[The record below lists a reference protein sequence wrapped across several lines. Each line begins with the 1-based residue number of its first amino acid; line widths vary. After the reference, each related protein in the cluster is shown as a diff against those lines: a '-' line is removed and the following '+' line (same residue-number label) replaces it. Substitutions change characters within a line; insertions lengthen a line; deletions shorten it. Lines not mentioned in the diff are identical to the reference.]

1 MNRSEFEWTP
11 DFWQGWRE
19 SDNPYRRYKSHRDRR
34 LVLETLELHDGEK
47 VLEVGFGYG
56 WISQCIWNAAKI
68 DWYGVDRSAAMA
80 CRIRRLELKEE
91 RRVALADGVS
101 LPFQDGEFDKVL
113 CTGVLMHIAET
124 DLAVRELVRVLR
136 HGGRIVCSI
145 NNSLSPYSFPV
156 RIWNRRKKG
165 FVQKFRNPTSFRK
178 FLYETGVVVDGMQG
192 DGIVATVP
200 VRIGKYQFPPLRA
213 YLSIQKLDEWAVDR
227 FPWFAYEIWFSGL
240 KTARP

>member
-165 FVQKFRNPTSFRK
+165 FVQKFRNPASFRK

-240 KTARP
+240 KTTRP

>member
-19 SDNPYRRYKSHRDRR
+19 SDNPYRHYKSHRDRR
-34 LVLETLELHDGEK
+34 LVLRTLELHDGEK

-56 WISQCIWNAAKI
+56 WISQCIWSAAKI
-68 DWYGVDRSAAMA
+68 HWYGVDRSAAMA
-80 CRIRRLELKEE
+80 CRLRRLELNKDK
-91 RRVALADGVS
+91 RVALADGVS

-136 HGGRIVCSI
+136 HGGRMVCSI
-145 NNSLSPYSFPV
+145 NNSLSPYSVPV

-165 FVQKFRNPTSFRK
+165 FVQEFRHPASFRK
-178 FLYETGVVVDGMQG
+178 FLYETGVVVDRMRRRRHCR
-192 DGIVATVP
+192 DGASEDREVP
-200 VRIGKYQFPPLRA
+200 ISSNTRVFIHP
-213 YLSIQKLDEWAVDR
+213 
-227 FPWFAYEIWFSGL
+227 
-240 KTARP
+240 KTR

>member
-1 MNRSEFEWTP
+1 MNQNNFEWTP

-19 SDNPYRRYKSHRDRR
+19 SDNPYRQYKSRRDRR
-34 LVLETLELHDGEK
+34 LVLKTLELHDGER

-56 WISQCIWNAAKI
+56 WISQCIWSAAKI

-80 CRIRRLELKEE
+80 CHLQGLDLKKDK
-91 RRVALADGVS
+91 RVALADGVF

-113 CTGVLMHIAET
+113 CTGVLMHITDT

-136 HGGRIVCSI
+136 HGGRMVCSI

-178 FLYETGVVVDGMQG
+178 LLHETGMAVDGIQG
-192 DGIVATVP
+192 DGVVATVP
-200 VRIGKYQFPPLRA
+200 MKIGKYQFPPTRR
-213 YLSIQKLDEWAVDR
+213 YSSIQKIDEWVTDR
-227 FPWFAYEIWFSGL
+227 FPWFAYEIWFSGV